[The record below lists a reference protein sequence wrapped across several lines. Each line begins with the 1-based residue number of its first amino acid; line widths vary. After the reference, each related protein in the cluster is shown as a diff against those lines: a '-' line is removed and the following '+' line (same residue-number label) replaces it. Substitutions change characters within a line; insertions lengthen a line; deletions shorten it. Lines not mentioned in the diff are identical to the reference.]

1 MIVEGLMNLM
11 KENLIMIPSTAI
23 AQNPVGIIL
32 ATDGDLLTGLFMIFV
47 WLCSLKSSYVN
58 D

>member
-11 KENLIMIPSTAI
+11 KGNPIRIPSTAT
-23 AQNPVGIIL
+23 AQIPVDIIL

-47 WLCSLKSSYVN
+47 GLCSLKIYDVK